1 MTKHTPVAPQPR
13 RVVVAVAPNGGRK
26 TKADHPAV
34 PTSAEELA
42 RTAAECLERGAS
54 MIHLH
59 VRDQDGGHLLDAE
72 AYRSVLARICE
83 QVGDRLVVQ
92 ITSEAMGR
100 YSPAEQRAVILQT
113 NPEAVSLALR
123 ELAPDET
130 TEKDFACFLGKL
142 KQMRIWPQFIL
153 YTPEEAKRL
162 ASLQKQGV
170 IPFEEPS
177 VLYVLGRFSILR
189 TAAPLDLVPFVAPE
203 MPRFSFWSVCAFG
216 RREAGCAAAAALLG
230 GHARVGFENNLM
242 LPSGEQAAS
251 NADLVESVVSA
262 FDGLGLCAQTA
273 DGLRERVASAMR

>member
-1 MTKHTPVAPQPR
+1 M
-13 RVVVAVAPNGGRK
+13 AVAPNGGRK

-251 NADLVESVVSA
+251 ERRPRRIRRQRLRWSWPLRSNRRWAQGA
-262 FDGLGLCAQTA
+262 RRLCDAVRA
-273 DGLRERVASAMR
+273 GSRA